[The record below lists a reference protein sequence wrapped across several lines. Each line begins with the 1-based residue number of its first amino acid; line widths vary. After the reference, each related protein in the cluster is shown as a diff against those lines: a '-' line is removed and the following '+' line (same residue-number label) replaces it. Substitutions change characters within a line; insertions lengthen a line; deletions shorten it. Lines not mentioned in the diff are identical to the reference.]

1 MRRRRKRKKEKEK
14 REEYLKQFFVFLAKS
29 FVFLP
34 RKKEHIKEIKGTP
47 PSTVMPMVECS
58 GHSIAAFE

>member
-47 PSTVMPMVECS
+47 SFHRDAHGGMQWTFHCS
-58 GHSIAAFE
+58 F